1 MKKIKIDTSKKR
13 RIELSEIIK
22 INRELYN
29 ICRNKSS
36 AIDNRRYQ
44 EIERLKLKLLN
55 ILYQDLDLDITT
67 RDIYRPMFVVDNKR
81 YDLLDI
87 DIYSSSI
94 YIKYDNS
101 RYDSSDVELKRLEF
115 LQIIF
120 SRIDKVRE
128 DYLTSIF
135 NINQRYSKL
144 GKMIKLYEYE
154 SKLKTANLELNK
166 INDHLKLQ
174 PGNIFLFDS
183 AQFRIKKTK
192 STRYN
197 SNSIIID
204 SLEIKNVTSA
214 YCDIIC
220 NRGNETML
228 RRIKHEFILT
238 LLNENKYTY
247 PPHILRQKKLE
258 NILNDE

>member
-22 INRELYN
+22 INRELYEISRDKYYKIN
-29 ICRNKSS
+29 Q
-36 AIDNRRYQ
+36 RYGQ
-44 EIERLKLKLLN
+44 EIERLTLKTLN

-67 RDIYRPMFVVDNKR
+67 RDIYQPKFFINNKW

-87 DIYSSSI
+87 EIYSSNI
-94 YIKYDNS
+94 RVKYDNS
-101 RYDSSDVELKRLEF
+101 KYDSSDIELKRLEI
-115 LQIIF
+115 LQTIF
-120 SRIDKVRE
+120 NRIDKVRE
-128 DYLTSIF
+128 DYALKL
-135 NINQRYSKL
+135 NIIENKYNNLQKL
-144 GKMIKLYEYE
+144 IKLYEYE
-154 SKLKTANLELNK
+154 SKLKTANFEMDK

-183 AQFRIKKTK
+183 VQFRIKKTRR
-192 STRYN
+192 TRYN
-197 SNSIIID
+197 SNSMIID
-204 SLEIKNVTSA
+204 RLEIKKVTSV

-220 NRGNETML
+220 NNETMS
-228 RRIKHEFILT
+228 RRIKQDLILK

-258 NILNDE
+258 NILDDE